1 MSHGLRRIAGQGR
14 TTTRPRRLTPDE
26 VALILA
32 GHRRVVRF
40 TCDRCG
46 RTEPGLAPPHYSDGV
61 TFESVAFRGPCYR
74 GRLGPPPAMSVPRGE
89 CTGYGTW
96 RVVLRAM

>member
-1 MSHGLRRIAGQGR
+1 VSRSLRYVAGQGC
-14 TTTRPRRLTPDE
+14 TTTGPRRLTADE
-26 VALILA
+26 VALINE

-46 RTEPGLAPPHYSDGV
+46 RTEHALTMPYYSEGV
-61 TFESVAFRGPCYR
+61 TFESLAFRGPCYR

-89 CTGYGTW
+89 CPGYGTW
-96 RVVLRAM
+96 RVVLRTL